1 MEKKNLEQWFFK
13 ITDYAQRLLDD
24 LELLPGWPNKVKTMQ
39 ENWIGR
45 STGVE
50 IDFDIEGYDD
60 KLSVFTTRPDTVY
73 GVTYLVFAPEHPLVD
88 VLVAGSEYEADVKA
102 FQKKMHKLST
112 VDRTSAD
119 LEKEG
124 MFIGRY
130 VINPLNGERV
140 PIWITN

>member
-1 MEKKNLEQWFFK
+1 MSMF
-13 ITDYAQRLLDD
+13 
-24 LELLPGWPNKVKTMQ
+24 
-39 ENWIGR
+39 
-45 STGVE
+45 
-50 IDFDIEGYDD
+50 
-60 KLSVFTTRPDTVY
+60 
-73 GVTYLVFAPEHPLVD
+73 
-88 VLVAGSEYEADVKA
+88 LVAGSEYEADVKA

-140 PIWITN
+140 PIWITNYVIMDYGTGAVMGVPSHDQRDFDSPKNTI